1 MNISKMRE
9 YAFMLLYELEIQ
21 KKFDEE
27 NLEIFL
33 ENNNIEDNNAKK
45 YITKIV
51 KGIKENEPKI
61 EETISSKLKPE
72 WMLDRI

>member
-27 NLEIFL
+27 NIYR
-33 ENNNIEDNNAKK
+33 N
-45 YITKIV
+45 
-51 KGIKENEPKI
+51 
-61 EETISSKLKPE
+61 
-72 WMLDRI
+72 